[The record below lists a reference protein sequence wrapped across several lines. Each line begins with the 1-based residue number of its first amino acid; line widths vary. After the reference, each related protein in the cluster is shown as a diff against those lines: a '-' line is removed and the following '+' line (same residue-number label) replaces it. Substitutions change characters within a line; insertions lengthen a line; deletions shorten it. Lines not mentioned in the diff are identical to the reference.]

1 LLAVRGENGASRQ
14 QDTIQLQTQMLAKQ
28 SSSSLLLPQQN
39 DSHDAS
45 NAIEWQQKESVL
57 PS

>member
-1 LLAVRGENGASRQ
+1 M
-14 QDTIQLQTQMLAKQ
+14 QLQTQMLAEQ
-28 SSSSLLLPQQN
+28 SSSSLLLPQQH

>member
-1 LLAVRGENGASRQ
+1 VRGENGASRQ
-14 QDTIQLQTQMLAKQ
+14 QDTMQLQTQMLAKQ
-28 SSSSLLLPQQN
+28 SSSSLLLPQQH